1 MVIATITIE
10 GAQSYIQDISGDLD
24 YLINTWTNVVYV
36 MVSVIE
42 THE

>member
-10 GAQSYIQDISGDLD
+10 GAQSHIQDISGDLD
-24 YLINTWTNVVYV
+24 YLINTWINVVYV
-36 MVSVIE
+36 MASEIE